1 MTAPSPRRRALLA
14 LAALLVGA
22 ASLGACSD
30 DGGGGDDGR
39 AGDDRPVVDPDEET
53 VAADFEVRPGVEIAT
68 VTGAEPGHDL
78 TLVDAEGTKLITLT
92 TDELGQAHYSYIG
105 DELVSYQTGE
115 GLPLPT
121 ADGDV
126 LAPGDYTIRDESAD
140 PVAVSE
146 TFTVL
151 ARDDVPDES
160 AYDQEIGDGYGYV
173 TMRDG
178 VTLSINVRLP
188 GPVEDGPYP
197 TVIEYSGYGPSNP
210 DAGPEAGSQIAGLL
224 GYATV
229 GVNMRGTGC
238 SGGVFDTFNPAQ
250 QADGYDVV
258 EAIARQPWVLHNE
271 VGMVGL
277 SYSGITQLYVASTRP
292 PSLSAITP
300 LSVINDAWQMAW
312 PGGIYNS
319 GFTRQW
325 LAERNAQSADGG
337 TDWVTDR
344 IDGGDTTCED
354 NLAIRSQNI
363 DFGAF
368 TEALEDRPP
377 SSDGRDLSLLVKDIE
392 VPVYLTG
399 AWQDE
404 QTGPMFGSMLDEF
417 DGTDLERFT
426 LFNGRHPD
434 GYSPLVLTR
443 WYEFLEL
450 YVHKQVPR
458 IDAGV
463 RAAAPAFLED
473 AFGVPTEGFE
483 PDRFPD
489 FADDD
494 LEGVL
499 EAYEAEP
506 KVRVLFE
513 SGAGGEVPGA
523 PVSRFEA
530 TFDEWPPPDITPVTW
545 YLDADGALV
554 EEAPADEASDVF
566 TNDPEA
572 GGDTFFAD
580 DSGDYPL
587 LDPTWDF
594 EWQQPGEGEGLSY
607 LTEPFAEDT
616 VIAGAGYA
624 DLWVRADDTDADV
637 QVTIT
642 AVRADGTEDNVQ
654 SGQLRLS
661 HRELASEIG
670 DDLEVDQAFDAESR
684 EALEPGEW
692 VQAQIAIPSFAQA
705 FRAGTRLRV
714 IISSPGHDRGTWQF
728 DTIGD
733 AGAER
738 EVGRGGE
745 HASSLVLSLV
755 EGIDVPPGD
764 APCPSLRGQACRPY
778 SPLENTPG

>member
-1 MTAPSPRRRALLA
+1 MPAPTPRRRALTA
-14 LAALLVGA
+14 LVALVVGA
-22 ASLGACSD
+22 ASLLACSD
-30 DGGGGDDGR
+30 DGDDAGR
-39 AGDDRPVVDPDEET
+39 DGDDRPVVDPDEET
-53 VAADFEVRPGVEIAT
+53 VAADFDVRPGVEIAT

-78 TLVDAEGTKLITLT
+78 TIVDDEGRKLITLT

-105 DELVSYQTGE
+105 DELVTYETGE

-126 LAPGDYTIRDESAD
+126 LAPGEYTIRDESAD
-140 PVAVSE
+140 PVAVTE
-146 TFTVL
+146 PFTVL
-151 ARDDVPDES
+151 GRDDHPDE
-160 AYDQEIGDGYGYV
+160 ATYDQEVGEGFGYV
-173 TMRDG
+173 TTRDG
-178 VTLSINVRLP
+178 VTLSVNVRLP
-188 GPVEDGPYP
+188 GPIEDGPYP

-210 DAGPEAGSQIAGLL
+210 DAVEPGSQIAGLL

-258 EAIARQPWVLHNE
+258 EVIARQPWVLHNR

-292 PSLSAITP
+292 PSLAAITP
-300 LSVINDAWQMAW
+300 LSVIEDAWQMAW

-319 GFTRQW
+319 GFTAQW
-325 LAERNAQSADGG
+325 LAQRNAESESGG
-337 TDWVTDR
+337 SDWVTAR
-344 IDGGDTTCED
+344 VDGGDTTCEE
-354 NLAIRSQNI
+354 NLAIRSQNL
-363 DFGAF
+363 DFGTF
-368 TEALEDRPP
+368 TEALDDRPP
-377 SSDGRDLSLLVKDIE
+377 SADARDLSLLVEDIE

-404 QTGPMFGSMLDEF
+404 QTGPLFGSMLDRFE
-417 DGTDLERFT
+417 GTEQERFT

-450 YVHKQVPR
+450 YVHQQVPR
-458 IDAGV
+458 LSDGI
-463 RAAAPAFLED
+463 RAAAPAYLED
-473 AFGVPTEGFE
+473 AFGVPTDGFE
-483 PDRFPD
+483 PDRFAD

-499 EAYEAEP
+499 EEYEAEP

-513 SGAGGEVPGA
+513 SGAGGDVPGA
-523 PVSRFEA
+523 PVARFEA
-530 TFDEWPPPDITPVTW
+530 SFDDWPPPDGSPTTW
-545 YLDADGALV
+545 YLGEEGTLV
-554 EEAPADEASDVF
+554 EEAPEDEAADVF
-566 TNDPEA
+566 ANDPEA

-594 EWQQPGEGEGLSY
+594 DWQQPAPGEGLSY

-616 VIAGAGYA
+616 VVAGAGYA
-624 DLWVRADDTDADV
+624 DLWVKADDTDADV

-661 HRELASEIG
+661 HRELARDIG
-670 DDLEVDQAFDAESR
+670 EDLEVEQAFDAASR
-684 EALEPGEW
+684 QPLEPGGW
-692 VQAQIAIPSFAQA
+692 VRARIGIPSFAQA

-714 IISSPGHDRGTWQF
+714 IISSPGHDRGTWTF
-728 DTIGD
+728 ATTGE

-738 EVGRGGE
+738 QVGRGGE
-745 HASSLVLSLV
+745 HASAIVLSV
-755 EGIDVPPGD
+755 VDGIEVPPGD
-764 APCPSLRGQACRPY
+764 PPCPSLRGQACRTY
-778 SPLENTPG
+778 QPLPNDPVG